1 MAPCRHMQI
10 KKAILAAV
18 ARVRGPDGTTPYVV
32 WDTLRLVLASNDNTG
47 NQYAITYPLCMR
59 SISSMNP

>member
-47 NQYAITYPLCMR
+47 NQYAITHLPRMR
-59 SISSMNP
+59 SVTSMHP

>member
-1 MAPCRHMQI
+1 MVLCRLWQI

-47 NQYAITYPLCMR
+47 NQYAPHTSLACLAQAP
-59 SISSMNP
+59 